1 MKKLTSFLACVVI
14 LATWGCSNPKNLRIT
29 PKNKETFLNEIK
41 NSKGLTVEE
50 VQLLTTYMMRYGL
63 AEGLKG
69 FNQGKNDLPLE
80 GKTVGELINLQKKWM
95 EDETA
100 AEAQQKKLAEEAK
113 AKEEA
118 VKAELAKYL
127 NLTVYDKGFL
137 PSDLERGRYSD
148 YLTVS
153 VAYQN
158 TSPKDIRAFQGTVI
172 FQDLFGDKVMDLDLK
187 ITDPVKAGEKGQWK
201 GSTHYNQFESEHT
214 KFKNAELKDLK
225 VVWVPEKIIFVD
237 GTTIPKD
244 GETK

>member
-1 MKKLTSFLACVVI
+1 MKKLTSVLASVVI
-14 LATWGCSNPKNLRIT
+14 LAAWGCSNPKNLRIT

-50 VQLLTTYMMRYGL
+50 VQLLTGYMMRYGL
-63 AEGLKG
+63 AEGFKG

-80 GKTVGELINLQKKWM
+80 GKTVGELIDLQKKWV
-95 EDETA
+95 EDQTT

-113 AKEEA
+113 AKEQA

-137 PSDLERGRYSD
+137 PSDLESGRYSD
-148 YLTVS
+148 FLTVS

-172 FQDLFGDKVMDLDLK
+172 FQDLFGDKVMDLSLK

-201 GSTHYNQFESEHT
+201 GNTRYNQFDSEHT

-225 VVWVPEKIIFVD
+225 VVWVPKEIIFVD

-244 GETK
+244 REK